1 MTSIA
6 QSQSQIRT
14 GPAGIII
21 TIGLA
26 AALSATVVFG
36 GALAIF
42 AVAGAVG
49 FAVFVRYPILGLY
62 VSTVLLLVGG
72 ASANLGVFNLDVPA
86 SLGKLSAA
94 VAIPAWLINTVLY
107 RKPVVL
113 TWEMVFLGGFMGW
126 SLLGVVYAETYA
138 TQWGEWLRLANIAAY
153 LVFTVHVLN
162 TRERIHTYTIVLL
175 SCAALMSLY
184 AIFQYVNPN
193 LQVQGDAGLAAVG
206 AGEEKA
212 YIDSEGVDSGA
223 AVRVSGRTGHSNWL
237 AFTLVMLLPLN
248 VYWLSVAK
256 SLSAR
261 MLIGLVVVLELAAL
275 VFTFTRMGA
284 LVGSIVILFLV
295 IKQLVRLTPER
306 LAVLAIAAIVGWT
319 LLPGAYKER
328 VFSFADN
335 PEMKSTEARLTLQEY
350 AWNYAQDAPFM
361 GVGVSGFGLRFVHE
375 DHWLS
380 AHLRWLIKERNWE
393 ALYYGP
399 HNLYLQVAA
408 ETGFPGLILLLGV
421 VLLLLMRLQR
431 TQSAL
436 RELKEIDL
444 ARLAGL
450 LQVSLIAFLLCGVF
464 LHALNQKIWWMV
476 IALAIAL
483 CYHQRQVIGE
493 RPRKP
498 VQT

>member
-1 MTSIA
+1 MTSLA
-6 QSQSQIRT
+6 QTQPLFRT
-14 GPAGIII
+14 GPIGLFV
-21 TIGLA
+21 TVGLA

-36 GALAIF
+36 GAFAIF
-42 AVAGAVG
+42 VVLGAVG
-49 FAVFVRYPILGLY
+49 FAVFVRYPVLGLY

-86 SLGKLSAA
+86 SLGKLTAA

-113 TWEMVFLGGFMGW
+113 TWEMVLIGLFMAW
-126 SLLGVVYAETYA
+126 SLLGVAYAETYA

-175 SCAALMSLY
+175 ACAFLMSLY
-184 AIFQYVNPN
+184 AVFQYVNPN

-212 YIDSEGVDSGA
+212 YIDSEGVDGGA
-223 AVRVSGRTGHSNWL
+223 AIRVSGRTGHSNWL
-237 AFTLVMLLPLN
+237 AFTLVLLLPLN
-248 VYWLSVAK
+248 VYWMSVTKSLRGRVLISVAV
-256 SLSAR
+256 LFE
-261 MLIGLVVVLELAAL
+261 LIAL

-284 LVGSIVILFLV
+284 LVGSIVAFFLI

-306 LAVLAIAAIVGWT
+306 IAVLAIAAIIGWV

-335 PEMKSTEARLTLQEY
+335 PEMKSTEARLALQDY
-350 AWNYAQDAPFM
+350 AWRYAQDDPLI

-375 DHWLS
+375 DHWL
-380 AHLRWLIKERNWE
+380 AGHLRWLIKERNWE

-399 HNLYLQVAA
+399 HNLYLQLAA
-408 ETGFPGLILLLGV
+408 ETGFPGLLLLFGGV
-421 VLLLLMRLQR
+421 LIVMMRLQR

-436 RELKEIDL
+436 RGLEERDL
-444 ARLAGL
+444 ARLAGV
-450 LQVSLIAFLLCGVF
+450 LQVSLLGFLLCGVF
-464 LHALNQKIWWMV
+464 LHALHQKIWWMV
-476 IALAIAL
+476 LALAIAL
-483 CYHQRQVIGE
+483 CYHQRHVIGE
-493 RPRKP
+493 RPRKTAKP
-498 VQT
+498 

>member
-1 MTSIA
+1 MTSITKTKPNL
-6 QSQSQIRT
+6 RT
-14 GPAGIII
+14 GPAELIII
-21 TIGLA
+21 VGLA
-26 AALSATVVFG
+26 AGLSATVVFG
-36 GALAIF
+36 GAFAIF
-42 AVAGAVG
+42 AVIGAVG
-49 FAVFVRYPILGLY
+49 FAVFVRYPVVGLY

-72 ASANLGVFNLDVPA
+72 ASANLGVFNLDIPA
-86 SLGKLSAA
+86 SLGKLAAA

-107 RKPVVL
+107 RKPVVM
-113 TWEMVFLGGFMGW
+113 TWELVFLGGFMGW

-162 TRERIHTYTIVLL
+162 TRERIHTYTLVLL
-175 SCAALMSLY
+175 ACAMLMSLY

-212 YIDSEGVDSGA
+212 YIDSEGIEGGA

-248 VYWLSVAK
+248 VYWLTATKSVRM
-256 SLSAR
+256 R
-261 MLIGLVVVLELAAL
+261 MLIGLAVIVELAAL

-284 LVGSIVILFLV
+284 LVGSIVVLFLM

-306 LAVLAIAAIVGWT
+306 IGVLAILAIVSFT
-319 LLPGAYKER
+319 VLPSAYKER

-335 PEMKSTEARLTLQEY
+335 PEMKSTEARITLQEY
-350 AWNYAQDAPFM
+350 AWGYAQDDPFI
-361 GVGVSGFGLRFVHE
+361 GVGVSGFGLRFVNE
-375 DHWLS
+375 DHWLA

-399 HNLYLQVAA
+399 HNLYLQLAA
-408 ETGFPGLILLLGV
+408 ETGFPGLILLIGLVV
-421 VLLLLMRLQR
+421 VLMMRLQR

-436 RELKEIDL
+436 RGLEELDL

-450 LQVSLIAFLLCGVF
+450 LQVSLLAFLCCGVF
-464 LHALNQKIWWMV
+464 LHALHQKIWWMV

-483 CYHQRQVIGE
+483 CYHQRHVIGE
-493 RPRKP
+493 RPRKTAQP
-498 VQT
+498 

>member
-1 MTSIA
+1 MTSVA
-6 QSQSQIRT
+6 QTQSQLRT
-14 GPAGIII
+14 GPAGLII
-21 TIGLA
+21 TIVLA

-36 GALAIF
+36 GALAVF
-42 AVAGAVG
+42 AVVGAVG

-86 SLGKLSAA
+86 SLGKLAAA
-94 VAIPAWLINTVLY
+94 VAIPAWLVNTVLY
-107 RKPVVL
+107 RKPVVV
-113 TWEMVFLGGFMGW
+113 TWEMVLLTAFMGW

-153 LVFTVHVLN
+153 LVFTVHILN
-162 TRERIHTYTIVLL
+162 TRERIHTYTVVLL
-175 SCAALMSLY
+175 ACATLMSLY

-212 YIDSEGVDSGA
+212 YIDSEGIESGA

-237 AFTLVMLLPLN
+237 AFTLVLLLPLN
-248 VYWLSVAK
+248 VYWMSAAK
-256 SLSAR
+256 SAGVR
-261 MLIGLVVVLELAAL
+261 AFIGIAVLLEVAAL

-284 LVGSIVILFLV
+284 LVGSIVVLFLMF
-295 IKQLVRLTPER
+295 KQLVRLTPER
-306 LAVLAIAAIVGWT
+306 VAVLAIAAIVGWT

-335 PEMKSTEARLTLQEY
+335 PEMKSTEARLALQEF
-350 AWNYAQDAPFM
+350 AWRYAQDDPFV

-375 DHWLS
+375 DHWL
-380 AHLRWLIKERNWE
+380 AGHLRWLIEERNWE

-399 HNLYLQVAA
+399 HNLYLQLAA
-408 ETGFPGLILLLGV
+408 ETGFPGLLLILGIVILLLF
-421 VLLLLMRLQR
+421 RLQR
-431 TQSAL
+431 TQTAL
-436 RELKEIDL
+436 RGLEELDL
-444 ARLAGL
+444 ARLAGV
-450 LQVSLIAFLLCGVF
+450 LQVSLIGFLLCGVF
-464 LHALNQKIWWMV
+464 LHALHQKVWWMV

-498 VQT
+498 AQP

>member
-1 MTSIA
+1 MTSLA
-6 QSQSQIRT
+6 QTQLRFRT
-14 GPAGIII
+14 GPAGIAI
-21 TIGLA
+21 TVGLA
-26 AALSATVVFG
+26 AALAATVVFG

-42 AVAGAVG
+42 AVIGAVG
-49 FAVFVRYPILGLY
+49 FVIFVRYPILGLY

-72 ASANLGVFNLDVPA
+72 ASANLGVLNLDVPA
-86 SLGKLSAA
+86 SLGKLAA
-94 VAIPAWLINTVLY
+94 AIAIPAWFINTVLY
-107 RKPVVL
+107 RKPIVL
-113 TWEMVFLGGFMGW
+113 TWEIVLLGAFMGW
-126 SLLGVVYAETYA
+126 SLLGVIYAETYA
-138 TQWGEWLRLANIAAY
+138 TQWGEWLRLVNIAAY

-175 SCAALMSLY
+175 VCAILMSLY
-184 AIFQYVNPN
+184 AIFQYVNPS

-212 YIDSEGVDSGA
+212 YIDSEGIEGGA

-237 AFTLVMLLPLN
+237 AFALLLLLPLN
-248 VYWLSVAK
+248 VYWMSATK
-256 SLSAR
+256 SWGVRA
-261 MLIGLVVVLELAAL
+261 LIGLAIIVELAAL

-284 LVGSIVILFLV
+284 LVGGIVMLFLM
-295 IKQLVRLTPER
+295 IKQLLRLTPER
-306 LAVLAIAAIVGWT
+306 LAALAVAAIIGWMV
-319 LLPGAYKER
+319 LPGAYKER
-328 VFSFADN
+328 VFTLADR

-350 AWNYAQDAPFM
+350 AWQYAQDGPFL
-361 GVGVSGFGLRFVHE
+361 GVGISGFGLRFVHE
-375 DHWLS
+375 DHWLA

-399 HNLYLQVAA
+399 HNLYLQLAS
-408 ETGFPGLILLLGV
+408 ETGFPGLILLMSA
-421 VLLLLMRLQR
+421 VLMLIVRLQR

-436 RELKEIDL
+436 RGLDEHDF

-464 LHALNQKIWWMV
+464 LHALHQKIWWMIV
-476 IALAIAL
+476 ALAIAM
-483 CYHQRQVIGE
+483 CYHQRHMIGE